1 MIYKNLTFAPQWQP
15 PLRPKPDTFNVT
27 LINKEGSL
35 PMSFFPTPLSSSKLC
50 NTQQPLNQQLYNN
63 QKKNTPYKK
72 KQPTTEYHC
81 KKKVF
86 QEVH

>member
-1 MIYKNLTFAPQWQP
+1 
-15 PLRPKPDTFNVT
+15 
-27 LINKEGSL
+27 
-35 PMSFFPTPLSSSKLC
+35 MSFFPTPLSSSKLC